1 MQWNT
6 LRNEDKILVTKPE
19 ENDDSGCLIMIA
31 EIILKWI
38 LKDML

>member
-1 MQWNT
+1 
-6 LRNEDKILVTKPE
+6 LRNEDKILVKKPE
-19 ENDDSGCLIMIA
+19 GNDDSGCLIIVA